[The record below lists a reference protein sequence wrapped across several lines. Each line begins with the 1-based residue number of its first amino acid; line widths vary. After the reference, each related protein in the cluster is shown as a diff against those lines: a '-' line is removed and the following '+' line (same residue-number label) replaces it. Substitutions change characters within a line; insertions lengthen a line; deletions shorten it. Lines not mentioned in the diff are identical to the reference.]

1 MIKTLAKQIKEFKAA
16 SIATPLFMILE
27 VLMEMIIPFLMASI
41 IDKGVN
47 AGDIQ
52 HIYKVGGIMV
62 VAAAIGLFAGMMG
75 GRYGAKASAG
85 FARNLREAMFNNIQ
99 TFSFA
104 NIDKFSTAG
113 LVTRMTT
120 DVTNI
125 QNAYQMILRMFT
137 RAPASMICAMVMAF
151 TINARLACI
160 YLVAV
165 IILGILL
172 FLIMSHATKYFQQA
186 FPKYDDLN
194 ESVQEN
200 VSAIRVVKAYVREE
214 QETSKLR
221 RASEN
226 IYNIFVKAETN
237 LVFNAPMMQTAV
249 YTCILLVSWF
259 GAKMIASN
267 SLTTGELMSLLTYC
281 MNILMSLMMVS
292 VVFVMVS
299 MSVAS
304 AERITEVL
312 EEKPEL
318 TNPERP
324 VTEVKDGSIVFDHVN
339 FSYKKGNGEYVLKDI
354 NLNIHAGETIGIIGG
369 TGSAKS
375 SLVNLISRLYDV
387 TTGSIKVG
395 GMDVRSYDMETLR
408 NQVAVVLQ
416 KNVLFSGTILE
427 NLRWGNKEASKEECI
442 RACQLACA
450 DEFIEKMPEGY
461 ETYIEQGGSNV
472 SGGQKQRLCIAR
484 ALLKKP
490 KILILD
496 DSTSAVDTAT
506 DARIREAFAKEI
518 PGTTKLIIAQRISSV
533 QGADRII
540 VMNDGQVDGFGTHG
554 ELLANN
560 QIYREVYESQ
570 TQGGGDFDE
579 KGGV

>member
-292 VVFVMVS
+292 MVFVMVS

-324 VTEVKDGSIVFDHVN
+324 VTEVKDGSIIFDHVN
-339 FSYKKGNGEYVLKDI
+339 FSYKKGSGEYVLKDI

-387 TTGSIKVG
+387 TTGNIKVG

-490 KILILD
+490 KVLILD

>member
-27 VLMEMIIPFLMASI
+27 VLMEMIIPYLMASI

-47 AGDIQ
+47 TGDIH

-62 VAAAIGLFAGMMG
+62 VAAVIGLFAGMMG
-75 GRYGAKASAG
+75 GRFGAKASAG

-99 TFSFA
+99 TFSFS

-259 GAKMIASN
+259 GAKMIASD

-281 MNILMSLMMVS
+281 MNILMSLMMLS
-292 VVFVMVS
+292 MVFVMVAMS
-299 MSVAS
+299 MAS
-304 AERITEVL
+304 ARRISEVL
-312 EEKPEL
+312 NETSDLK
-318 TNPERP
+318 NPEHP
-324 VTEVKDGSIVFDHVN
+324 AMKVEDGSIEFRHVD
-339 FSYKKGNGEYVLKDI
+339 FAYKKDSDEPVLEDI
-354 NLNIHAGETIGIIGG
+354 DLKIRSGETIGIIGG
-369 TGSAKS
+369 TGSGKS
-375 SLVNLISRLYDV
+375 SLVQLILRFYDAAKGNV
-387 TTGSIKVG
+387 YLNGEPIQNWSQEALREKVAI
-395 GMDVRSYDMETLR
+395 VP
-408 NQVAVVLQ
+408 Q
-416 KNVLFSGTILE
+416 KAQLFTGTIRSNLLMGKADATEDEMWRALE
-427 NLRWGNKEASKEECI
+427 IAQAAEVVHGKAGGL
-442 RACQLACA
+442 
-450 DEFIEKMPEGY
+450 DEPV
-461 ETYIEQGGSNV
+461 EQGGANF
-472 SGGQKQRLCIAR
+472 SGGQKQRLTIAR
-484 ALLKKP
+484 ALIAQAD
-490 KILILD
+490 ILILD
-496 DSTSAVDTAT
+496 DSSSALDYAT
-506 DARIREAFAKEI
+506 DAALRKALKTLPEETTVFIVSQRA
-518 PGTTKLIIAQRISSV
+518 GTIAH
-533 QGADRII
+533 ADQIL
-540 VMNDGQVDGFGTHG
+540 VLDDGQMAGIGTHE
-554 ELLANN
+554 ELLASC
-560 QIYREVYESQ
+560 QVYREIYESQ
-570 TQGGGDFDE
+570 FE
-579 KGGV
+579 KKTEARS